1 MRIRLHYLICIWW
14 MPGASPYAA
23 GKAALNSL
31 AKTWAIELAA
41 QKIRVNVVS
50 PGPDCQGNFRQNGNG
65 PGGDGSGRRR
75 NSRASTAW
83 PT

>member
-1 MRIRLHYLICIWW
+1 MWVCSFFEVKLPVTDRMRIRLHYLICIWW

-31 AKTWAIELAA
+31 AKTSAIELAA

-50 PGPDCQGNFRQNGNG
+50 PGPDCQGNFR
-65 PGGDGSGRRR
+65 
-75 NSRASTAW
+75 
-83 PT
+83 